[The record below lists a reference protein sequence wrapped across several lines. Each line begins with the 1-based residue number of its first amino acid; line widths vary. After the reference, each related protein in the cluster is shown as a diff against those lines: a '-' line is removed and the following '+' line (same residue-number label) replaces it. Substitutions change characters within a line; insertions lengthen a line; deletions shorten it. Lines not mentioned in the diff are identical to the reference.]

1 MGRYGPFRGA
11 VAGDGG
17 GCLPLPI
24 VAAEIALAVVDG
36 AIAIAAFVQL
46 TRIHRHNQQEGWTR
60 QKIFHFMIGLSN
72 IVFLVYF
79 VSTIIGTCQRWTC
92 WIHGCGFV
100 LMASPQILLLASF
113 LLLLSFWVDL
123 CHQTNDEDEED
134 VRSHHEP
141 LLDRTKNKPGI
152 RPASIRRRCCPGI
165 QLGSRQKFVLV
176 LSFVVMFA
184 FAILIWVGR
193 GENPID
199 SSLLKRV
206 YLDVFSVVVLV
217 LGGALSFYGAL
228 LFSKMSKVRSETVST
243 EKFKV
248 ASLAAVSL
256 ICFSSSAILALVT
269 NVPVLLYW
277 YSTDADIINN
287 AVVLFLYYFI
297 GRGVKRLVHK
307 LLGLMALA
315 FLLAGSAVPSGFV
328 LWIMRDM
335 PHRHAVE
342 RPTESRVVTVFRE
355 RPSTTQDPQWRAAVT
370 SSNKCPQV
378 KPNLTRRQT
387 IDADTVCLMCWEY
400 CQRISAALASTG
412 IVTTGW
418 YRMDCNSCFKVISIM
433 ERVEI
438 IGTVSS

>member
-1 MGRYGPFRGA
+1 MVRYGPFRVA
-11 VAGDGG
+11 AGDGG
-17 GCLPLPI
+17 GCPPLPI
-24 VAAEIALAVVDG
+24 VASEAVLAVVDG
-36 AIAIAAFVQL
+36 AIATAAFVQL
-46 TRIHRHNQQEGWTR
+46 TRIHRHNQQQGWTR

-72 IVFLVYF
+72 IVFLLYF
-79 VSTIIGTCQRWTC
+79 LSTIIATCQRWIC
-92 WIHGCGFV
+92 WVHGCGFV

-134 VRSHHEP
+134 VRSHHEA
-141 LLDRTKNKPGI
+141 LLDRTKTKPGI
-152 RPASIRRRCCPGI
+152 RPVTIRRRCFPGM
-165 QLGSRQKFVLV
+165 QLGSRQKFVILVLV

-217 LGGALSFYGAL
+217 LGGALACYGAL

-243 EKFKV
+243 EKWKV
-248 ASLAAVSL
+248 ASLAVVSL

-277 YSTDADIINN
+277 YSTDADIVNN
-287 AVVLFLYYFI
+287 AVILFVYYFI
-297 GRGVKRLVHK
+297 G
-307 LLGLMALA
+307 
-315 FLLAGSAVPSGFV
+315 SSVPSGFV

-342 RPTESRVVTVFRE
+342 RPTESRVVTLFRE
-355 RPSTTQDPQWRAAVT
+355 RPSNVQDPQWRTAVT
-370 SSNKCPQV
+370 SSNKVLQ
-378 KPNLTRRQT
+378 
-387 IDADTVCLMCWEY
+387 
-400 CQRISAALASTG
+400 AL
-412 IVTTGW
+412 
-418 YRMDCNSCFKVISIM
+418 K
-433 ERVEI
+433 
-438 IGTVSS
+438 SSPI

>member
-1 MGRYGPFRGA
+1 MGRYGPFPA
-11 VAGDGG
+11 AAGDGG

-24 VAAEIALAVVDG
+24 VAAEVALSIVDG
-36 AIAIAAFVQL
+36 AIATAAFVQL
-46 TRIHRHNQQEGWTR
+46 ARIHRHNQLQGWTR

-79 VSTIIGTCQRWTC
+79 VSTIIATCQRWIC
-92 WIHGCGFV
+92 WVHGCGFV

-134 VRSHHEP
+134 VRSHREA
-141 LLDRTKNKPGI
+141 LLDSTKTKPGI
-152 RPASIRRRCCPGI
+152 PPVNIRQRCCPRI
-165 QLGSRQKFVLV
+165 QLGSRQKFVILVLV

-217 LGGALSFYGAL
+217 LGGAQACYGAL

-243 EKFKV
+243 EKRKV

-256 ICFSSSAILALVT
+256 MCFSSSAILALVT

-277 YSTDADIINN
+277 YSTDADIIYN
-287 AVVLFLYYFI
+287 AVILFVYYF
-297 GRGVKRLVHK
+297 
-307 LLGLMALA
+307 LG
-315 FLLAGSAVPSGFV
+315 SSVPSGFV
-328 LWIMRDM
+328 LWIMRDL
-335 PHRHAVE
+335 PHRQVVE
-342 RPTESRVVTVFRE
+342 RPTESRVVTLFRE
-355 RPSTTQDPQWRAAVT
+355 RPSTTQDPQWRTAVT
-370 SSNKCPQV
+370 SSNK
-378 KPNLTRRQT
+378 
-387 IDADTVCLMCWEY
+387 
-400 CQRISAALASTG
+400 AL
-412 IVTTGW
+412 
-418 YRMDCNSCFKVISIM
+418 K
-433 ERVEI
+433 
-438 IGTVSS
+438 SSPI